1 MNKVKTIYTHHKG
14 NVKRLVWVGEHPIDP
29 AYSIWV
35 ESKLKNGGYIL
46 HEIENK
52 DLQDKHYYS
61 DVEKDMVVKAFNYL
75 TIKKGNAEQFLNRH

>member
-1 MNKVKTIYTHHKG
+1 MEKVKTIYTHDKG
-14 NVKRLVWVGEHPIDP
+14 TVTKLTWVGEHPIDP

-35 ESKLKNGGYIL
+35 ETKIKNGGYTL

-75 TIKKGNAEQFLNRH
+75 AIKIGSAEQFLNRN